1 MEIVLDL
8 TIAISLFYKPVENG
22 IFLIE
27 SFPSI
32 SFYENNHLTLDH
44 FPADDVLLSL
54 KTDIRRRAA
63 RAREIKCNMFCR
75 YMPDQ
80 AVMVTLFCNI
90 LAGLAGFCIY
100 PCPLWYC
107 IPPGGKFLHQ

>member
-44 FPADDVLLSL
+44 FPADDVLLS
-54 KTDIRRRAA
+54 
-63 RAREIKCNMFCR
+63 
-75 YMPDQ
+75 
-80 AVMVTLFCNI
+80 
-90 LAGLAGFCIY
+90 
-100 PCPLWYC
+100 
-107 IPPGGKFLHQ
+107 